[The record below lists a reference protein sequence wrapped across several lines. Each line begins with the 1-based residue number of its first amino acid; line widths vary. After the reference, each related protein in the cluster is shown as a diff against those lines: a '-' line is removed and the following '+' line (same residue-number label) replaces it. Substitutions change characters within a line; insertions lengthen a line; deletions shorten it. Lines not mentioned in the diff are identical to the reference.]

1 MEWGEGLFQGWMEGA
16 KPFFNVKYWAYVTL
30 HVTLQPMVYE
40 PFLWSQICHLIQ
52 QYHIL
57 KSTASTVRVGTVI
70 ILFKEVKLDNYALR
84 HQRIE

>member
-1 MEWGEGLFQGWMEGA
+1 MEWGEGLFQGWMEGP

-57 KSTASTVRVGTVI
+57 KTEQLNLI